1 MSHGKAFSGF
11 MNRRGFLG
19 KLTRTAFALGALRLL
34 AAEILPVKAAPVKV
48 TPVKVAAIPR
58 HGSAFSAAFSEAF
71 H

>member
-19 KLTRTAFALGALRLL
+19 KLTRTAVALGAFRLL
-34 AAEILPVKAAPVKV
+34 FAEILPVKAAPVK
-48 TPVKVAAIPR
+48 TAAIPR
-58 HGSAFSAAFSEAF
+58 HGSAFSAAFSKAF